1 MDRAKQLDKR
11 FHDILRGTVGLE
23 RVKRNFLEGLCAQ
36 TDPVACVNNIVE
48 SARGLDAV
56 QDTMRSDLNT
66 KFMNGLGS
74 TVIQYLLRASGVGD
88 ILDTVLFKI
97 LDPPLFWNKYC
108 EEFEKGN
115 LDDAAQHVFAQLLV
129 HLLKMENKNTTRY
142 RDFANKPIILDK
154 LLGSDQPDIRAAGS
168 LIKEILSTTSL
179 AVVSG
184 PEGPGGRHDNDLIN
198 FREISIIP
206 TADEAECT
214 KAAFFRHASILDDPD
229 AKETRIADYLDNTF
243 RLLRE
248 DMLHEL
254 KEELQFILPSK
265 GKKKGRQRG
274 VMIEGLRLVD
284 VYTGSDGRHTLYGLV
299 LQCDADLKIFNGVKD
314 KDRVTFLTKDHRGSK
329 FLSNQS
335 LACLIADGK
344 ILSFGTIQRVEVLMA
359 KKPPSV
365 VIQVHGEAS
374 VTKTLLQ
381 LNSAKEIKL
390 IQINTAIYSFEP
402 VLKVLQ
408 KTHIIPL
415 VDEILFWEKGVAIG
429 SPPNP
434 ATRVTVSLARNPS
447 MDIQPLLNTPTSIK
461 LDNSQALS
469 LLAGLNQRVSL
480 IQGPPGTGK
489 SFIGALLAKALHD
502 FTEQTILVVCYT
514 NHALDQFLEDLIKI
528 QIPESSIVR
537 LGGRPN
543 SSVAHL
549 SLRTQSREKY
559 IRSKAEWAI
568 VDSLKS
574 RAEFLNEN
582 LEKSF
587 GTFLSSKIS
596 FEDILTHIEFE
607 DSDYFDAFQVLEST
621 DGMSRV
627 GRDGG
632 EIDSTYLISQ
642 WSRGRDAGVFKH
654 ESHVQTA
661 AAIWGM
667 ASNFRQ
673 QKLADWRLAISKLVV
688 EDIWTVGRD
697 YNECQYELSRM
708 FSASNV
714 ALLKQKRIIG
724 CTTTG
729 AAKFTE
735 DIRAACPGVLLVEE
749 AGEILESHVLTA
761 LGTSTTQMILI
772 GDHKQLRPK
781 VSKYE
786 LTVEGG
792 SGYDLNRS
800 LFERLVRKGFPHVTL
815 QAQHRMRPEIS
826 TLVRGLTYPGLT
838 DAPKTKNR
846 DNIRGIQSNVVFMD
860 HTYSEDDEKRI
871 ADRGD
876 GGSTSSKQNQ
886 FEVSMVM
893 KIVRYFVQQGY
904 GSDDMVIL
912 TPYLG
917 QLTLLR
923 DALKNDTDPV
933 LNDLDANDLSRA
945 GLLSATPSGS
955 GPRKTRIRLATID
968 NYQGEESDIVIA
980 SLTRSNPDGAIG
992 FMNSPERVNV
1002 LLSRARNGLILIG
1015 NSNTFQRSKTGG
1027 DLWRK
1032 LFGLLRDGGHLYDGF
1047 PIKCERHPM
1056 TTASMKTPNDFNDVS
1071 PDGGCNGPCGM
1082 LLNCNLHKCPKR
1094 CHPSRLGPGLLDVHT
1109 TMLCH
1114 HPFNE
1119 QCPANIHR
1127 LLWKCYEGRPLECK
1141 ACKKEAQRLE
1151 KQAKRDLEA
1160 QEQRDA
1166 AQRQHELDMSELEA
1180 RLQSEREALA
1190 DIQAVKDREDEKRRK
1205 MQEIEDAK
1213 KKAKGATK
1221 RGSGAVP
1228 QTPASGS
1235 NSDPSAQS
1243 TQPTPPNQSQPQNS
1257 GSSTTPNPQSAGTPR
1272 PSVSSPARDKW
1283 EHQKLVDG
1291 VQNDAIDKIMDL
1303 TGLEE
1308 VKEQILRI
1316 KAKID
1321 MMKRQGV
1328 AVDKE
1333 RLNLVLLGN
1342 PGTGKTTVARLYAQ
1356 FLESIQ
1362 VLPGDAFMETTG
1374 SKLSFEGVGG
1384 AQALIDDALKVGGGA
1399 IFIDEAYQLV
1409 SEHDKSGKQVLDFLL
1424 AEMENRVGK
1433 LVFVLAGYNK
1443 QMEKFFE
1450 HNPGIPSRVP
1460 YQLQFADYT
1469 DAELMT
1475 MLEDLVN
1482 KRYKGS
1488 MAVDGGIRGL
1498 YGRIAIKRLGRG
1510 RGTPGFGNARALQN
1524 MFSKVCERQAER
1536 VQKARNV
1543 GAPAND
1549 FFMTKE
1555 DLIGPDPSQV
1565 IPHNAAWAEL
1575 QKLTGLASV
1584 KDAVRNFFALV
1595 ETNYHRELEEKE
1607 PLQMSLNRV
1616 FLGSPGTGK
1625 TTVAKLYGQVL
1636 VDLGLLS
1643 NGEVVVKNPS
1653 DFVGAYLGH
1662 SEKNTKAILDS
1673 TRGKVLVIDEA
1684 YMLYSKN
1691 AGHQDSFKT
1700 TVIDT
1705 IVAEIQSVP
1714 GEDRCVLLLGY
1725 KEQME
1730 DMFQNV
1736 NPGLAR
1742 RFAIENAFTFEDF
1755 SESQLMEI
1763 FDYKLKKQDLD
1774 ATDDAKQVAR
1784 DLLSRM
1790 KDRPNF
1796 GNAGEVENLLGL
1808 SKDRYQK
1815 RMSSVPPHQRSDV
1828 VFEPK
1833 DIDPD
1838 FNRSQNAS
1846 ANLTKMFEDVV
1857 GCDDVIQKLDK
1868 YQKIAHTMKA
1878 RGLDMRTQI
1887 PSNFVFKGPPGTGK
1901 TTTARKL
1908 GQVYYDMGFLAST
1921 DVIECS
1927 ASDLVGEYVG
1937 HTGPK
1942 TRKVFEKAIGKVLFI
1957 DEAYRLGQG
1966 RFAQEA
1972 MDEIVDLMTKE
1983 KFMNKLVII
1992 IAGYDNDMNKLLGVN
2007 PGLASRFAEEI
2018 HFQNMTPEQCL
2029 ALLDKDLRKS
2039 KVIVGEMSN
2048 TNSAKYQ
2055 EMKVIVYRMSILSS
2069 WGNARDIKTMGK
2081 RMFQQALVNAADH
2094 GGQVSLTVTEALGI
2108 MKSMLAEQRAR
2119 LGVPSAQRSNSPPP
2133 PMASSSG
2140 PAPPPPPTSSSSSS
2154 QSSKPPPPPPP
2165 PSSSSSAPKPP
2176 PPPPPSSGAPKPPP
2190 PPRSPSPS
2198 VPKSPPPP
2206 PPPSSSSSG
2215 RSRPPPAQSP
2225 PQNQSSRQRARQPAP
2240 ATSRRQPPTPRAPS
2254 SAQSTPSRPPS
2265 ALPRAPPPA
2274 SWTASSPQSTPSRPP
2289 SSLWG
2294 TPSSTAVK
2302 RDQGVSDADWYQ
2314 LQADKA
2320 AEEEMKRKAAEEESR
2335 LQRELKKAREDERRA
2350 EARARERAA
2359 ALERVKAQAAADK
2372 AEEEKL
2378 QRQLEAAR
2386 QREAQVKAA
2395 RERAVAELKRKQQEE
2410 KERKRKEQ
2418 AVRHTLQRSGRCPMG
2433 YQWVQQLGGW
2443 KCEGGSHFVYDHEL
2457 RGI

>member
-1 MDRAKQLDKR
+1 MDRAKQLEKR
-11 FHDILRGTVGLE
+11 FHDVLRGKLALE
-23 RVKRNFLEGLCAQ
+23 RIKRHFLEGLCAQ
-36 TDPVACVNNIVE
+36 PDPVACVNDIVE
-48 SARGLDAV
+48 SARGLESV
-56 QDTMRSDLNT
+56 QDAMRSDLNA
-66 KFMNGLGS
+66 KFINSLGS
-74 TVIQYLLRASGVGD
+74 NVVKYLLRANGVGE
-88 ILDTVLFKI
+88 ILDTVLLKI
-97 LDPPLFWNKYC
+97 LDPPLFWNKFC

-115 LDDAAQHVFAQLLV
+115 LDDEAQHVFAQLLV
-129 HLLKMENKNTTRY
+129 HLLKMENKDTTRY
-142 RDFANKPIILDK
+142 RDLAKKPSILSK
-154 LLGSDQPDIRAAGS
+154 VLSSDQPDIRAAGS

-179 AVVSG
+179 AVISG
-184 PEGPGGRHDNDLIN
+184 PAGPGGRHDNDLIN

-206 TADEAECT
+206 TADEAQCT

-254 KEELQFILPSK
+254 KEEIQFILPS
-265 GKKKGRQRG
+265 KKKGRQRG

-284 VYTGSDGRHTLYGLV
+284 VYTGTDGRSTPYGLV
-299 LQCDADLKIFNGVKD
+299 LQCDTDLKIFNGVKD
-314 KDRVTFLTKDHRGSK
+314 KDRLSFLTKDHRGSK

-335 LACLIADGK
+335 LACLIVDGK

-381 LNSAKEIKL
+381 LNSAKEVKL

-415 VDEILFWEKGVAIG
+415 AAEILFWEKGAAIG

-434 ATRVTVSLARNPS
+434 TTQITMALARNPS

-543 SSVAHL
+543 PSVAHL
-549 SLRTQSREKY
+549 SLRGQAREKY
-559 IRSKAEWAI
+559 TRSKAEWSL
-568 VDSLKS
+568 VDSSKS
-574 RAEFLNEN
+574 RAEFLHGR
-582 LEKSF
+582 LETSF

-596 FEDILTHIEFE
+596 FEEILMHIEFE
-607 DSDYFDAFQVLEST
+607 DSDYFDAFQVPEST
-621 DGMSRV
+621 DGMSCV
-627 GRDGG
+627 GQDGTN
-632 EIDSTYLISQ
+632 IDSTYLISQ
-642 WSRGRDAGVFKH
+642 WSRGRDAGIYKD
-654 ESHVQTA
+654 ESHVQIA

-667 ASNFRQ
+667 AANLRQ
-673 QKLADWRLAISKLVV
+673 QKLADWRLAFSKALV
-688 EDIWTVGRD
+688 EDIWSVGRD
-697 YNECQYELSRM
+697 YNECQDELSRM
-708 FSASNV
+708 FGAANV

-735 DIRAACPGVLLVEE
+735 DIRAVCPGVLLVEE

-786 LTVEGG
+786 LTVEQG

-800 LFERLVRKGFPHVTL
+800 LFERLVHKGFPHVTL

-846 DNIRGIQSNVVFMD
+846 DNIRGIQSNVVFVD
-860 HTYSEDDEKRI
+860 HTYAEDDEKRI

-904 GSDDMVIL
+904 GSDHMVII

-945 GLLSATPSGS
+945 GLLSTAPSGS
-955 GPRKTRIRLATID
+955 GPRKTRVRLATID

-992 FMNSPERVNV
+992 FMNSPERLNV

-1027 DLWRK
+1027 EIWRK
-1032 LFGLLRDGGHLYDGF
+1032 LFGLLRDGGHMFDGF
-1047 PIKCERHPM
+1047 PIKCERHP
-1056 TTASMKTPNDFNDVS
+1056 TKTGLMKAPNDFDNVS
-1071 PDGGCNGPCGM
+1071 PDGGCTEPCGL
-1082 LLNCNLHKCPKR
+1082 LLNCKIHNCSKR
-1094 CHPSRLGPGLLDVHT
+1094 CHPSRLGPGQPDVHT

-1114 HPFNE
+1114 HSFNE
-1119 QCPANIHR
+1119 QCPANIHK
-1127 LLWKCYEGRPLECK
+1127 LVWKCHQARPLECK
-1141 ACKKEAQRLE
+1141 ACKNEALRLE

-1190 DIQAVKDREDEKRRK
+1190 DIRAAKDREDEKRQK
-1205 MQEIEDAK
+1205 MKEIEDAK
-1213 KKAKGATK
+1213 KKAKGAAK
-1221 RGSGAVP
+1221 QGSGAAP

-1235 NSDPSAQS
+1235 NANPSTQS
-1243 TQPTPPNQSQPQNS
+1243 TQSTPSGQSQPQ
-1257 GSSTTPNPQSAGTPR
+1257 SSSRSNTPSPQSSSVPR
-1272 PSVSSPARDKW
+1272 PSVPSPARDKW

-1328 AVDKE
+1328 PLDKE

-1342 PGTGKTTVARLYAQ
+1342 PGTGRKTTVARLYAQ

-1384 AQALIDDALKVGGGA
+1384 AQKLIDTALMVGGGA

-1409 SEHDKSGKQVLDFLL
+1409 SEHDQSGKQVLDFLL
-1424 AEMENRVGK
+1424 AEMENRVGT
-1433 LVFVLAGYNK
+1433 LVFVLAGYNR

-1482 KRYKGS
+1482 KRYKGG
-1488 MAVDGGIRGL
+1488 MRVEDGTRGL
-1498 YGRIAIKRLGRG
+1498 YSRIAVKRLGRG

-1536 VQKARNV
+1536 VQKARNA
-1543 GAPAND
+1543 GAFAND

-1565 IPHNAAWAEL
+1565 IPNNAAWAEL
-1575 QKLTGLASV
+1575 QKLTGLISV

-1755 SESQLMEI
+1755 TESQLMEI

-1815 RMSSVPPHQRSDV
+1815 RMSSVPAHLRSDV
-1828 VFEPK
+1828 VFEPQ

-1846 ANLTKMFEDVV
+1846 ANLAKMFEDVV
-1857 GCDDVIQKLDK
+1857 GCGDVIQKLDK
-1868 YQKIAHTMKA
+1868 YQKIARTMKA
-1878 RGLDMRTQI
+1878 QGLDMRKQI
-1887 PSNFVFKGPPGTGK
+1887 P
-1901 TTTARKL
+1901 
-1908 GQVYYDMGFLAST
+1908 
-1921 DVIECS
+1921 
-1927 ASDLVGEYVG
+1927 
-1937 HTGPK
+1937 
-1942 TRKVFEKAIGKVLFI
+1942 
-1957 DEAYRLGQG
+1957 
-1966 RFAQEA
+1966 
-1972 MDEIVDLMTKE
+1972 
-1983 KFMNKLVII
+1983 
-1992 IAGYDNDMNKLLGVN
+1992 
-2007 PGLASRFAEEI
+2007 
-2018 HFQNMTPEQCL
+2018 
-2029 ALLDKDLRKS
+2029 
-2039 KVIVGEMSN
+2039 
-2048 TNSAKYQ
+2048 
-2055 EMKVIVYRMSILSS
+2055 
-2069 WGNARDIKTMGK
+2069 
-2081 RMFQQALVNAADH
+2081 
-2094 GGQVSLTVTEALGI
+2094 
-2108 MKSMLAEQRAR
+2108 
-2119 LGVPSAQRSNSPPP
+2119 
-2133 PMASSSG
+2133 
-2140 PAPPPPPTSSSSSS
+2140 
-2154 QSSKPPPPPPP
+2154 
-2165 PSSSSSAPKPP
+2165 
-2176 PPPPPSSGAPKPPP
+2176 
-2190 PPRSPSPS
+2190 
-2198 VPKSPPPP
+2198 
-2206 PPPSSSSSG
+2206 
-2215 RSRPPPAQSP
+2215 
-2225 PQNQSSRQRARQPAP
+2225 
-2240 ATSRRQPPTPRAPS
+2240 
-2254 SAQSTPSRPPS
+2254 
-2265 ALPRAPPPA
+2265 
-2274 SWTASSPQSTPSRPP
+2274 
-2289 SSLWG
+2289 
-2294 TPSSTAVK
+2294 
-2302 RDQGVSDADWYQ
+2302 
-2314 LQADKA
+2314 
-2320 AEEEMKRKAAEEESR
+2320 
-2335 LQRELKKAREDERRA
+2335 
-2350 EARARERAA
+2350 
-2359 ALERVKAQAAADK
+2359 
-2372 AEEEKL
+2372 
-2378 QRQLEAAR
+2378 
-2386 QREAQVKAA
+2386 
-2395 RERAVAELKRKQQEE
+2395 
-2410 KERKRKEQ
+2410 
-2418 AVRHTLQRSGRCPMG
+2418 
-2433 YQWVQQLGGW
+2433 
-2443 KCEGGSHFVYDHEL
+2443 
-2457 RGI
+2457 